1 VTRLV
6 GRPIRQVKWGVLN
19 IFITSFLL
27 LSCSTS
33 HQQAPVSDRHQP
45 PSNKVRLHVVSAGET
60 LFSIAWRYGLDYK
73 DLAKHNGLAL
83 RDTIYPAQRLR
94 LDVDLAVNKVAKS
107 PKRNATHSTIKTA
120 RPLIKAT
127 PTLSPAPRVKTR
139 GPLSWQWPVKGALLT
154 RFSSSNS
161 LNKGIDIAG
170 KLAQPVN
177 SAGSG
182 TVVYAG
188 SGLRG
193 YGKLLIIKHNDN
205 YLSAYAHNSKLLVK
219 EGEVVKVGQAIAKM
233 GSSGT
238 SRVKLH
244 FEIRREGKPVDPLQY
259 LPKQ

>member
-1 VTRLV
+1 M
-6 GRPIRQVKWGVLN
+6 KWGVLN

-27 LSCSTS
+27 LSCSS
-33 HQQAPVSDRHQP
+33 PHQQAPVSDRHQP
-45 PSNKVRLHVVSAGET
+45 PSNKVTQHVVSAGET

-94 LDVDLAVNKVAKS
+94 LDVDRAVSKTTKN
-107 PKRNATHSTIKTA
+107 PKRNVTHSAAKA
-120 RPLIKAT
+120 SRPLIKAA
-127 PTLSPAPRVKTR
+127 PTLSPAPRAKTR
-139 GPLSWQWPVKGALLT
+139 GPLRWQWPARGALLT
-154 RFSSSNS
+154 RFSSNNS

-193 YGKLLIIKHNDN
+193 YGNLLIIKHNDN
-205 YLSAYAHNSKLLVK
+205 YLSAYAHNSKLLVQ
-219 EGEVVKVGQAIAKM
+219 EGDVVKAGQAIAKM

-244 FEIRREGKPVDPLQY
+244 FEIRREGKPVDPLHY